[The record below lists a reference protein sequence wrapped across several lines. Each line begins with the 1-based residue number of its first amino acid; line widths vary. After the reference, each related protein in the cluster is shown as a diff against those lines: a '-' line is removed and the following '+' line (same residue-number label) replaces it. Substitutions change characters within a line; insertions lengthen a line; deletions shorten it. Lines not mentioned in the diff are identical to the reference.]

1 MAAQSRS
8 ELRRWPLPLPA
19 RFLKSS
25 TRASEA
31 PPPDKPEFIFMG
43 RSNVGKS
50 SLLNALA
57 GRKNLARISSQP
69 GKTKLLNHFEF
80 NHAWYFTDV
89 PGYGYA
95 RASLKERQ
103 NWAAMIN
110 GYLNERPNLAL
121 VCLLVDISVPWQT
134 SDKKVM
140 EGLEQSGLNWMVV
153 FTKYDKLPRSRAVA
167 ELRKREQELREICGR
182 SISCLAFSSVQ
193 WQYRDALLD
202 FIHTTAQ
209 SWYKAYAS

>member
-8 ELRRWPLPLPA
+8 QLRRWPLPLPA

-31 PPPDKPEFIFMG
+31 PPPDKPEFLFMG

-50 SLLNALA
+50 SLLNTLA
-57 GRKNLARISSQP
+57 GRKDLARTSSQP

-80 NHAWYFTDV
+80 NHTWYFTDV

-103 NWAAMIN
+103 SWAAMIN
-110 GYLNERPNLAL
+110 SYLNERPNLAL
-121 VCLLVDISVPWQT
+121 VCLLVDISVPWQV
-134 SDKKVM
+134 SDQKVM
-140 EGLEQSGLNWMVV
+140 EGLLNIGLNWMVV
-153 FTKYDKLPRSRAVA
+153 FTKFDKLPRSRAGI
-167 ELRKREQELREICGR
+167 ELRKRENELREICGNTIP
-182 SISCLAFSSVQ
+182 SLAFSSMQ

-202 FIHTTAQ
+202 IIHVTAQ
-209 SWYKAYAS
+209 NWTHTPPR